1 MEVSQVV
8 LKASNMEATE
18 VRYFDKESSCL
29 MYIFQS
35 DFLPVTELTEQVEA
49 RVDEESSKKDE
60 MQQRFT
66 IIE

>member
-1 MEVSQVV
+1 
-8 LKASNMEATE
+8 MEAYWTTE

-35 DFLPVTELTEQVEA
+35 EVLPITELTEQVEA
-49 RVDEESSKKDE
+49 RVDEELSKKDE
-60 MQQRFT
+60 IQQRFT